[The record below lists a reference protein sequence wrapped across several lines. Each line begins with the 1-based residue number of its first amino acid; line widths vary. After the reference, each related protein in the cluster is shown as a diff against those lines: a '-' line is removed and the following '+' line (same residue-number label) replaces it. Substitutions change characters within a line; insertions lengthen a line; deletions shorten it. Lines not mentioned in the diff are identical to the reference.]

1 MNEKSMQY
9 KSIAQKKIAFL
20 TSLCL
25 FLSAVE
31 FAIPKPMPF
40 LRLGIANLPV
50 IIALHLLTVPQFFLL
65 VVLKVFV
72 QNLISGTLL
81 SYTVLFSVAGSFASA
96 LSMLALYKAFYRRG
110 WVSHVGI
117 SLFGSMFNSF
127 AQIAVSYFFI
137 FNENTKYIAPFL
149 LVSSCI
155 TGIILGLIAE
165 YFVKKSRWFSLVSG
179 TDQNDGG
186 AS

>member
-1 MNEKSMQY
+1 MNKETTQY

-50 IIALHLLTVPQFFLL
+50 IIALHLLSVPQFFLL
-65 VVLKVFV
+65 VLLKVFV
-72 QNLISGTLL
+72 QNLISGTLF
-81 SYTVLFSVAGSFASA
+81 SYTILFSIAGSFSSA
-96 LSMLALYKAFYRRG
+96 LMMLLVYKAFYKHG
-110 WVSHVGI
+110 WISHVGI
-117 SLFGSMFNSF
+117 SLSGSLANSIS
-127 AQIAVSYFFI
+127 QIAVSYLFI

-149 LVSSCI
+149 LISSFV

-165 YFVKKSRWFSLVSG
+165 YSVKKSKWFSVIRS
-179 TDQNDGG
+179 
-186 AS
+186 AE